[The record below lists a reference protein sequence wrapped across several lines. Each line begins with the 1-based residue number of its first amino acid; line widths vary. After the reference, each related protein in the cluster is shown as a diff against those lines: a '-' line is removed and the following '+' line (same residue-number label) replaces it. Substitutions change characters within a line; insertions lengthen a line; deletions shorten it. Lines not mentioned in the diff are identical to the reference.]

1 MSDGSQTDAQTGA
14 DAADSGGMSPQDF
27 AGVDGTE
34 GPDAPIGDAQTAAGD
49 GGSGGVYDMFMSTEP
64 DVSPQD
70 VSGSFDM
77 SVPWTAH
84 AEVAFQKITGSGG
97 VPAVVNLLSALV
109 IGLRSAAEQAN
120 TDDGSTDDAIDGDG
134 LLEDMPDGEEP

>member
-1 MSDGSQTDAQTGA
+1 MTDESQTDAQAGA
-14 DAADSGGMSPQDF
+14 DGADSGGMSPQDF
-27 AGVDGTE
+27 AGMDGTG
-34 GPDAPIGDAQTAAGD
+34 GPDAPIGDAQTAQG
-49 GGSGGVYDMFMSTEP
+49 GNGSGGMYDMLMSTEP

-120 TDDGSTDDAIDGDG
+120 TDDSTDGDTIDGDAIM
-134 LLEDMPDGEEP
+134 EDMPDGEEP